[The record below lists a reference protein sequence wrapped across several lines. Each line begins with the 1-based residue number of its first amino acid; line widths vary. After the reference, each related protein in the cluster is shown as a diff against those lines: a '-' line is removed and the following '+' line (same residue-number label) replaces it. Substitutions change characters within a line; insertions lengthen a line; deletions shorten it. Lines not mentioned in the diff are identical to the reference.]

1 MKALVTGGTGFVGSH
16 VVRQLVAGGHT
27 ARVLH
32 RKSSKLNALEGLS
45 YEAAYGDVTDLDA
58 LRRACEGV
66 EVVFHVAAVADYW
79 RAEVKHMFDVNVGGT
94 QHVLD
99 AAQENGVRRV
109 IFTSSA
115 AAIGFLDE
123 RPSDETVP
131 FNMPQKYFPYGY
143 SKKLAQDLVAER
155 VRGGQDIVTMNPV
168 VIMGPGDINVISGTF
183 MVQMKRFGMFTP
195 STSGGVAVIDVRDVA
210 RYHLLAADTGIRGEN
225 YVLTTANYHYNEW
238 FKMIAE
244 VVGVR
249 PPLVTVP
256 SFLLPMGARLFDLA
270 RSLGINTPIDANQV
284 RLGAKNVFFN
294 GEKAWQAFGKPHID
308 MMQSLHDTYKW
319 YREHGVMR

>member
-16 VVRQLVAGGHT
+16 VVRQLTEQGHT

-32 RKSSKLNALEGLS
+32 RKSSKLTALEGLT
-45 YEAAYGDVTDLDA
+45 YETAYGDVTELDA
-58 LRRACEGV
+58 LRKACEGV
-66 EVVFHVAAVADYW
+66 EIVYHVAAVADYW
-79 RAEVKHMFDVNVGGT
+79 RADVKHMFDVNVQGT
-94 QHVLD
+94 QNVLD

-109 IFTSSA
+109 VFTSSA
-115 AAIGFLDE
+115 AAIGFLDD

-131 FNMPQKYFPYGY
+131 FNMSEKHFPYGY
-143 SKKLAQDLVAER
+143 SKKLAQDLVGER
-155 VRGGQDIVTMNPV
+155 VKGGQDIVTVNPV

-210 RYHLLAADTGIRGEN
+210 RYHLLAAEKGISGEK
-225 YVLTTANYHYNEW
+225 YVLTTANYSYGQW

-249 PPLVTVP
+249 PPLLTVP
-256 SFLLPMGARLFDLA
+256 SFLLPLGARLIDLA
-270 RSLGINTPIDANQV
+270 RSLGIPTPIDANQV
-284 RLGAKNVFFN
+284 RLGAKNIFFN
-294 GEKAWQAFGKPHID
+294 GEKAWQAFGKPRID
-308 MMQSLHDTYKW
+308 MMQSLHDTYAW
-319 YREHGVMR
+319 YKAHGVMR